1 MEVILRFKSKD
12 PWAGITKYKNCYDY
26 IAPYW
31 TRSGNK
37 YTGLAEEDAKR
48 LEREI
53 GYPDGHLSPFSDFWN
68 TFAIKL
74 TTKETILHTERPYD
88 ELQYLFLKGHKRVA
102 NGLNNVKPN
111 NDYILI
117 NKDSEAEESNRLNKI
132 KRQAIIEFNKLSV
145 EDMRK
150 ALRLYSYKSDAM
162 SNELVE
168 SKLFELVEKDPNKFF
183 LIWVNNKTKNTQFII
198 EAAIAKNVMRKSRN
212 VYYYGTDII
221 GSSLEDAIA
230 YLDDKKNQDIRLV
243 IIQETE
249 AK

>member
-37 YTGLAEEDAKR
+37 YTGLTDEDAKR

>member
-37 YTGLAEEDAKR
+37 YTGLTDEDAKR

-117 NKDSEAEESNRLNKI
+117 NKDSEADESNRLIKI
-132 KRQAIIEFNKLSV
+132 KRQAIIDFNKLSV

-150 ALRLYSYKSDAM
+150 ALRLYGYKSDAM

>member
-37 YTGLAEEDAKR
+37 YTGLTEEDAKR

-53 GYPDGHLSPFSDFWN
+53 GYPEGHLSPFSDFWN

-132 KRQAIIEFNKLSV
+132 KRQAIIEFNKMSLD
-145 EDMRK
+145 DMRK
-150 ALRLYSYKSDAM
+150 ALRLYGYKGESM
-162 SNELVE
+162 STELVE
-168 SKLFELVEKDPNKFF
+168 SKLFEIVETDPNRFF
-183 LIWVNNKTKNTQFII
+183 SVWVNNKTRNTQFLI
-198 EAAIAKNVMRKSRN
+198 EAAIAKNVIRKSRN
-212 VYYYGTDII
+212 IYYYGTDII
-221 GSSLEDAIA
+221 GNSLEDAIA
-230 YLDDKKNQDIRLV
+230 HLDDKGNQDLKLTIL
-243 IIQETE
+243 QETE
-249 AK
+249 SK

>member
-37 YTGLAEEDAKR
+37 YTGLTDEDAKR

-117 NKDSEAEESNRLNKI
+117 NKDSEAEQSNRLNKI

-150 ALRLYSYKSDAM
+150 ALRLYGYKSDAM

>member
-37 YTGLAEEDAKR
+37 YTGLTDEDAKR

-132 KRQAIIEFNKLSV
+132 KRQAIIEFNKMSLD
-145 EDMRK
+145 DMRK
-150 ALRLYSYKSDAM
+150 ALRLYGYKGESM
-162 SNELVE
+162 STELVE
-168 SKLFELVEKDPNKFF
+168 SKLFEIVETDPNRFF
-183 LIWVNNKTKNTQFII
+183 SVWVNNKTRNTQFLI
-198 EAAIAKNVMRKSRN
+198 EAAIAKNVIRKSRN
-212 VYYYGTDII
+212 IYYYGTDII
-221 GSSLEDAIA
+221 GNSLEDAIA
-230 YLDDKKNQDIRLV
+230 HLDDKGNQDLKLTIL
-243 IIQETE
+243 QETE
-249 AK
+249 SK

>member
-37 YTGLAEEDAKR
+37 YTGLTDEDKKR
-48 LEREI
+48 LESEI

-150 ALRLYSYKSDAM
+150 ALRLYGYKSDAM

>member
-37 YTGLAEEDAKR
+37 YTGLTDEDAKR

-53 GYPDGHLSPFSDFWN
+53 GYPEGHLSPFSDFWN

-150 ALRLYSYKSDAM
+150 ALRLYGYKSDAM